1 MDSWE
6 KLKNILAIMNQE
18 VYHGFLFSERNLQ
31 DLIHARDEIM
41 NKQEHKES
49 NPYCPTCG
57 SCGKKDCCPPT
68 RCKFG
73 VSYIDNLRRE
83 IWSTRKALAAYIK
96 MSGFNPTED
105 IINQEIEFY
114 GKN

>member
-18 VYHGFLFSERNLQ
+18 VYHGFLFSDSSLE
-31 DLIHARDEIM
+31 DLIHARNEIM
-41 NKQEHKES
+41 NKQQYKEN

-57 SCGKKDCCPPT
+57 SCGEKNCCPPT

-73 VSYIDNLRRE
+73 VSYIDNLRIE
-83 IWSTRKALAAYIK
+83 ISSTRKALSEYIK
-96 MSGFNPTED
+96 MKGFEPTEE
-105 IINQEIEFY
+105 IINQEIKFY
-114 GKN
+114 GKD

>member
-6 KLKNILAIMNQE
+6 KLKNILAILHQE

-31 DLIHARDEIM
+31 DLVHARNEIL
-41 NKQEHKES
+41 NKQQHKEDS
-49 NPYCPTCG
+49 PYCPTCG
-57 SCGKKDCCPPT
+57 SCGEEGCCPPT

-73 VSYIDNLRRE
+73 LSYIDNLRKE
-83 IWSTRKALAAYIK
+83 ISSTRKTLAVYIK
-96 MSGFNPTED
+96 KTGFNPTED